1 MYAIFLKEL
10 MDSRTLFW
18 CMIANM
24 GAALLLP
31 TEFGQ
36 LWAVFLG
43 YFIVP
48 MFCCYMGSRIL
59 SADVSDEQLPFILT
73 LPISRGQLWL
83 ARATAG
89 GTLTVITS
97 FCCIAMTFILF
108 SSPYSPFELG
118 LCAPILVAYL
128 LAYAIAA
135 SLSVAFDRPLTA
147 AFLAYTL
154 GVLGTMVHIMALE
167 SRWSRNLGLW
177 QYLTVTTTGVFIGV
191 FALALLAGSFWVF
204 RSADLLDRKDSTRC
218 ALRALAW
225 AVFAVESAY
234 WAWLLTR

>member
-10 MDSRTLFW
+10 RDSRTLFW
-18 CMIANM
+18 CMLANM

-31 TEFGQ
+31 TDFGQ

-48 MFCCYMGSRIL
+48 MFCSYMGSRIL

-73 LPISRGQLWL
+73 LPMSRGHLWL

-97 FCCIAMTFILF
+97 LCCIAMTFTLF
-108 SSPYSPFELG
+108 STPYSSFELG
-118 LCAPILVAYL
+118 LCALILIAYL
-128 LAYAIAA
+128 LIYAIAA
-135 SLSVAFDRPLTA
+135 SLSVVFDRPLTA

-167 SRWSRNLGLW
+167 SRWSRPLRLW
-177 QYLTVTTTGVFIGV
+177 QHQTVGTTGVLMGAFV
-191 FALALLAGSFWVF
+191 LALLAGSFWVF
-204 RSADLLDRKDSTRC
+204 RTADLLDRKDSTRC
-218 ALRALAW
+218 ALRALVW
-225 AVFAVESAY
+225 AVFGVESVY
-234 WAWLLTR
+234 WIWLLTR